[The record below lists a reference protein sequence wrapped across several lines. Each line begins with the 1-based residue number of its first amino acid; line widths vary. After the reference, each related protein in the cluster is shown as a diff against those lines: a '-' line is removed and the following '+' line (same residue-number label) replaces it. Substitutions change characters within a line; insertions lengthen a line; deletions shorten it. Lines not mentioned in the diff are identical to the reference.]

1 MLANELQKC
10 MQKAKKKMN
19 SLAIKLTGRDIEN
32 FTFSS
37 QYGKTLRGNLITD
50 WDDEDEDDD
59 GEDGEHEDLDH
70 SFEETTSDQDPCDLE
85 MLKSLQQANLKDFT
99 NHFKDPSKN
108 LFAFV
113 QLVDDEGNMCL
124 VQKRTLCWFLEEQ
137 TRKMSI
143 DHILRV
149 RQLMSFHDSRKLVVK
164 SVENDQL

>member
-1 MLANELQKC
+1 MRKC
-10 MQKAKKKMN
+10 
-19 SLAIKLTGRDIEN
+19 RIEN
-32 FTFSS
+32 TPEQLLVWLFGSQQCESS
-37 QYGKTLRGNLITD
+37 
-50 WDDEDEDDD
+50 
-59 GEDGEHEDLDH
+59 EHEDLDH